1 MESRMMRTALL
12 PLRRTRTSCRESMTM
27 RSDGYDSIVGG
38 IDNDGDNKVSYVNKS
53 DCRIN
58 SACTA

>member
-1 MESRMMRTALL
+1 
-12 PLRRTRTSCRESMTM
+12 M
-27 RSDGYDSIVGG
+27 RSDVYDSIVGG